1 MLAFDIDVEKFIE
14 DTRVSEIH
22 LDECFQKQ
30 SSLRAYYGAMA
41 AQYEAKAQK
50 MKTAFEVLEAR
61 LFKKYRDD
69 LAATGQKFTEKQIEN
84 LVKVDPKWF
93 AGRTKVAEAQRDSDV
108 MKALVM
114 SLVDR
119 RDMLIQLGADRRDES
134 KGQLRMLTAQA
145 EQQRMN
151 ALTKTTQ
158 AIFKRELNQ

>member
-1 MLAFDIDVEKFIE
+1 MLRFDIDVEKFIE

-50 MKTAFEVLEAR
+50 LSTAFEVLEAR
-61 LFKKYRDD
+61 LFKKYRDQ
-69 LAATGQKFTEKQIEN
+69 AASEGLKVTEKMLEN
-84 LVKVDPKWF
+84 QVKTDPLWF
-93 AGRTKVAEAQRDSDV
+93 SGKTKVAEARRDSDV

-151 ALTKTTQ
+151 ALSKQAQ
-158 AIFKRELNQ
+158 AIFKRDVNN